1 MQRNI
6 RWIGICTAMLCV
18 AGLGPARADITAVLP
33 PEGGTVGTLMTLMGS
48 GFGQQ
53 RGNVRL
59 GTKLCKILSWGDTIV
74 TCEVVT
80 PEPAGDYTV
89 TLVPRSSKEH
99 SKPMTG
105 SFTMRAPQITPGEP
119 MQLVTPGEQVT
130 IAGAFFG
137 DRKGEVYLRDT
148 PGDTVAAKV
157 RDWSMDSISFEI
169 PKRLTG
175 CLTLGVTNDV
185 GLAIQPF
192 WGTLTPLP
200 PLGATPPADV
210 SVTNYTRNNASGVY
224 FNGQL
229 WIFFTRPMDTLA
241 HQYNDIGVMCYTN
254 GALVPAPDECGGD
267 TFAQVVP
274 LVIAHELWVF
284 HTGQDGGLY
293 YKRFQINSNA
303 WETSWNRIGI
313 VTTDNHLEI
322 APAYNPIQNRI
333 EVYYWYDNT
342 IYLTVSDDR
351 GVHWSSGVRV
361 SGLTPY
367 PVVSAPSAVFYQQTA
382 TNGVTLLAVGVSAP
396 DGEYPVVYRVQNG
409 AAVNPHWFDPGLS
422 GRPFLADLGED
433 YLAMTWIKAS
443 STCPL
448 MQKVNKNTGEWL
460 TLDDPVL
467 AKPTCWSPN
476 LAVNYEQQTD
486 TTCTNKDRLGTL
498 WDANL
503 YLFWG
508 NHVKL
513 GTAIQTAEMS
523 SLETLGYWQE
533 ITTSPQTNNL
543 GPDVTNF
550 FQLWAVLGV
559 IDAPPFITNG
569 EPYVDDPPIHDQAT
583 RVEFGT
589 TQTTFDGSEMKYTIG
604 PYIETGEKSPMKLE
618 LTATVGQEI
627 SHEQELTVSFNQTLF
642 RSMEGRVGVYYL
654 APVLEVHQVQWHNV
668 ADPTETNDFMYPT
681 LMTGNSQG
689 RWYLFSPTNFPVTG
703 AAGMP
708 ATYFDLT
715 NFPLH
720 CNITNDLERL
730 YSYTTPANPCWF
742 ENTLDWAAGG
752 EGSIEWTRG
761 STESTTSSASLE
773 FKVGVMIMKRLGFG
787 VEGSFEVQ
795 TTTTTTLTS
804 KSAVFEDNPYSS
816 EIGEIKHFAADC
828 RWLAPDASGYW
839 VPLNRR
845 GYGDAPW
852 FITYGV
858 DPGSIL
864 FNSGSTP

>member
-1 MQRNI
+1 
-6 RWIGICTAMLCV
+6 MLCV
-18 AGLGPARADITAVLP
+18 AGFGPARADITAVLP
-33 PEGGTVGTLMTLMGS
+33 AEGGTVGTLMTLMGS
-48 GFGQQ
+48 GFGDQ

-59 GTKLCKILSWGDTIV
+59 GTTLCKILSWGDTIV

-80 PEPAGDYTV
+80 PQPAGDYTV

-99 SKPMTG
+99 SKPITG
-105 SFTMRAPQITPGEP
+105 SFTMLAPQITPGDP
-119 MQLVTPGEQVT
+119 LRLVTPREQVT

-137 DRKGEVYLRDT
+137 DKKGEVYLRDI

-157 RDWSMDSISFEI
+157 QDWSMDAISFEI
-169 PKRLTG
+169 PEGLTG
-175 CLTLGVTNDV
+175 CLTLGVTNEV

-192 WGTLTPLP
+192 WGTLTPVP
-200 PLGATPPADV
+200 PGATPQTNISFNV
-210 SVTNYTRNNASGVY
+210 SSANNASGVY
-224 FNGQL
+224 FNGAL
-229 WIFFTRPMDTLA
+229 WTF
-241 HQYNDIGVMCYTN
+241 YGEYESIGLHMHNGIHVMCYTN
-254 GALVPAPDECGGD
+254 GALLAAPECGG
-267 TFAQVVP
+267 TTWAVVAP
-274 LVIAHELWVF
+274 LVIAHELWAF
-284 HTGQDGGLY
+284 HTGEDSCMY
-293 YKRFQINSNA
+293 YKRFLTVSNM
-303 WETSWNRIGI
+303 WENGTGDWNRIGTL
-313 VTTDNHLEI
+313 TTGDNHLEI
-322 APAYNPIQNRI
+322 APAYDPIKNRI
-333 EVYYWYDNT
+333 EVYYSLNHT

-351 GVHWSSGVRV
+351 GANWSSGVPV
-361 SGLTPY
+361 AGLTGV
-367 PVVSAPSAVFYQQTA
+367 VVSAPSAAFYQQTA
-382 TNGVTLLAVGVSAP
+382 TNGVTLLVIGVSEP
-396 DGEYPVVYRVQNG
+396 DGTYLDCFSVRNG
-409 AAVNPHWFDPGLS
+409 AVVKQEMHAPGLY

-433 YLAMTWIKAS
+433 YFGVIWTTSDATY
-443 STCPL
+443 PL
-448 MQKVNKNTGEWL
+448 VKKLDKNTGKWL
-460 TLDDPVL
+460 PLTIPF
-467 AKPTCWSPN
+467 AQSSCWSPN
-476 LAVNYEQQTD
+476 LAVNYEQKPD
-486 TTCTNKDRLGTL
+486 TTSLSNR
-498 WDANL
+498 WDANV

-508 NHVKL
+508 YHQKWPENEE
-513 GTAIQTAEMS
+513 IPQMS
-523 SLETLGYWQE
+523 SIEWLGYWQE
-533 ITTSPQTNNL
+533 ITNSPQTTNL
-543 GPDVTNF
+543 GPDTTNF

-559 IDAPPFITNG
+559 IDAPPFILNG
-569 EPYVDDPPIHDQAT
+569 EPYVDEPPIHNQAT

-589 TQTTFDGSEMKYTIG
+589 QQTTFDGSEMKYTIG

-618 LTATVGQEI
+618 LTATVGQEV

-642 RSMEGRVGVYYL
+642 RSMAGRVGVYYL
-654 APVLEVHQVQWHNV
+654 APELEVHQVQWHNL

-708 ATYFDLT
+708 ATYFDLDS
-715 NFPLH
+715 FPLH
-720 CNITNDLERL
+720 CNITDDLERL

-752 EGSIEWTRG
+752 EGSIEWTMG

-773 FKVGVMIMKRLGFG
+773 FKVGAMIMKRIGFG

-858 DPGSIL
+858 DRGSIQ
-864 FNSGSTP
+864 FNP